1 MSEPPT
7 RDHATIEMLL
17 IGLDDPARSDS
28 LIDELS
34 ALHRREIVRVID
46 FVVVAKEPDGAVHAS
61 GRTEL
66 SDAEA
71 KEIRR
76 FVGDALGF
84 QTDDRDFGRDLRWEG
99 GSVLLGAIDVRLI
112 ARDLYPGRA
121 ALAIV
126 FEHRWATRLGRLL
139 HRSGVRLLE
148 DDVLTPQLLSGAGTG
163 TSIW

>member
-1 MSEPPT
+1 
-7 RDHATIEMLL
+7 MLL
-17 IGLDDPARSDS
+17 VALDDPGGSDG
-28 LIDELS
+28 LIEELS

-46 FVVVAKEPDGAVHAS
+46 LVLVAREPDGAIRAR

-66 SDAEA
+66 SDVEAE
-71 KEIRR
+71 EIRR

-84 QTDDRDFGRDLRWEG
+84 ETGDRDFGPALGWEG
-99 GSVLLGAIDVRLI
+99 GSVLLGAVDVRLI

-126 FEHRWATRLGRLL
+126 FEHRWATHLGQLL
-139 HRSGVRLLE
+139 HGRGVRLLE
-148 DDVLTPQLLSGAGTG
+148 DDVLTPQLLTGIGTG